1 MKRGTASLVN
11 IPGGEAFLDCLA
23 AELITADSDPLA
35 LTQTLILLP
44 TRRACRAMQEA
55 FLRSRDGEAT
65 ILPRIQP
72 LGEPDPTDIDF
83 ALYDA
88 GDDGILN
95 GALDIPPAISP
106 VRRQVLLSRLIT
118 AWRPTLP
125 LDQALRLAQELARL
139 MDEVWI
145 EGVDFTQL
153 RHLVPEDFAAHWQI
167 TLDFLTILTEHW
179 PKILATEGAL
189 DPADRR
195 SRLLLAQAEAWRNN
209 PPQHP
214 IIVAGTTGSIP
225 ATAELLSVIHSL
237 PQGLIVL
244 AGLDHH
250 ALSQDLEHILAEP
263 AHPQHSLARL
273 LQKLNIAAEDVPDW
287 PEKHPDKEPRT
298 RPRQARALL
307 LQETFR
313 PAPATE
319 RWRDLQNHDAD
330 LRPALEGLT
339 RIDCPGSEEEASV
352 IALLMRETLE
362 TPSKTAALITPDRSL
377 ARRVSAALRRWSL
390 SVDDS
395 AGQPLAATPV
405 GALLRLSAATLSE
418 QLPPVEL
425 LAVLKHPL
433 AAGGTSVGNFKT
445 AVRRFE
451 RDVLRG
457 PRPAAGIKGLTTALD
472 AAKID
477 PAKKLI
483 HQSFLDNLSSW
494 AAPFLRLQEQPKTS
508 LVELVTAHLHFVEK
522 LTTNETTAG
531 AERLWLG
538 DAGEI
543 AQNFAAEILEAGPD
557 LPELPAARYP
567 ALLDAFMTGR
577 VVRPKW
583 GTHPRLFVWGLLEA
597 RLQKADRVILSGLNE
612 GTWPAEP
619 LADPWMSRPMRRRMG
634 LPPAERRIGQAA
646 HDFAMASHNSE
657 VYLTRAAKVDGTPT
671 VPTRWLLRLDGV
683 LTAAR
688 LNSGTGI
695 RPLQDQRWL
704 RWQGQLD
711 AATETRRLAP
721 PAPRPPYE
729 ARPRRLSVTE
739 IETWRRDPYAIY
751 ARRILRLEK
760 LDDLD
765 AELMANTY
773 GTLVHDILDRFLRL
787 YPIALPPDAET
798 NLMAMGEQVFGAET
812 GRPKVWGF
820 WRPRFQRIAHW
831 FVREE
836 QKRRI
841 KIKKIHSEIKGELV
855 IKTGTKDFT
864 LSAKVDR
871 IDEFTSGSL
880 AIIDYKTGTPPTART
895 VEAGFAPQLS
905 LEAAMVAHGAFS
917 KQHGIPAGSSVDE
930 LAFWHLSGRKDGGQ
944 IISAVTKNAT
954 PTLVANDALE
964 GLRSLIA
971 IFDDPNTPYLAR
983 PYPSFAPKY
992 SDYTHLSRMDEW
1004 SLAEDESET

>member
-1 MKRGTASLVN
+1 MRRGGASLVN
-11 IPGGEAFLDCLA
+11 IPAGGAFLDRLADELIA
-23 AELITADSDPLA
+23 AEPDPLA
-35 LTQTLILLP
+35 LTQILILLP

-55 FLRSRDGEAT
+55 FLRRRDGKAT

-83 ALYDA
+83 AFYDTA
-88 GDDGILN
+88 EEGAVPA
-95 GALDIPPAISP
+95 ALDIPPAISP
-106 VRRQVLLSRLIT
+106 GRRQVLLARLIT
-118 AWRPTLP
+118 RWRPALP

-145 EGVDFTQL
+145 EGVDFTRL
-153 RHLVPEDFAAHWQI
+153 RDLVPEDFAAHWQI

-179 PKILATEGAL
+179 PKILAAEGVV

-195 SRLLLAQAEAWRNN
+195 SRLLVAQAEAWRKK

-214 IIVAGTTGSIP
+214 VIAAGTTGSIP
-225 ATAELLSVIHSL
+225 ATAELLSVIHDL

-244 AGLDHH
+244 SGLDHP
-250 ALSQDLEHILAEP
+250 ALNQDLDHILAEP
-263 AHPQHSLARL
+263 THPQHGLARL
-273 LQKLNIAAEDVPDW
+273 LQKLNVPAENVPDW
-287 PEKHPDKEPRT
+287 PEKHPDKAPRIP
-298 RPRQARALL
+298 PRRSRALL

-319 RWRDLQNHDAD
+319 RWRDLQSRTAD
-330 LRPALEGLT
+330 LQSGLEGLT
-339 RIDCPGSEEEASV
+339 RIDCPGAEEEASV

-362 TPSKTAALITPDRSL
+362 TPGKTAALITPDRRL

-390 SVDDS
+390 HVDDS

-405 GALLRLSAATLSE
+405 GTLLRLSATALAE
-418 QLPPVEL
+418 HLPPVPL

-433 AAGGTSVGNFKT
+433 AAGGTSVGTFKT

-451 RDVLRG
+451 RDLLRG
-457 PRPAAGIKGLTTALD
+457 LRPAPGIEGLTQALN

-477 PAKKLI
+477 PARKVL
-483 HQSFLDNLSSW
+483 HQDFLDNLAHWS
-494 AAPFLRLQEQPKTS
+494 APFLKLREQPEAS
-508 LVELVTAHLHFVEK
+508 VAELVAAHLHFVEK
-522 LTTNETTAG
+522 LTGSETTSG
-531 AERLWLG
+531 SERLWSGEAG
-538 DAGEI
+538 DI
-543 AQNFAAEILEAGPD
+543 AQRFAAELLEAAQD
-557 LPELPAARYP
+557 LPLLSIARYP
-567 ALLDAFMTGR
+567 ALLDAFMLGR
-577 VVRPKW
+577 IVRPKW

-597 RLQKADRVILSGLNE
+597 RLQKADRVILGGLNE
-612 GTWPAEP
+612 GTWPAES

-671 VPTRWLLRLDGV
+671 VPARWLLRLEGV
-683 LTAAR
+683 LAAAR
-688 LNSGTGI
+688 LKSDQGI
-695 RPLQDQRWL
+695 QPLQDPRWL
-704 RWQGQLD
+704 LWQRQLD
-711 AATETRRLAP
+711 AATETRTLTP
-721 PAPRPPYE
+721 PTPRPPYA

-760 LDDLD
+760 LDPLD

-787 YPIALPPDAET
+787 YPAALPSDAET
-798 NLMAMGEQVFGAET
+798 QLMAMGEQVFGAET

-820 WRPRFQRIAHW
+820 WRPRFQRIARW
-831 FVREE
+831 FIAEE
-836 QKRRI
+836 GKRRGR
-841 KIKKIHSEIKGELV
+841 IKKIHSEIKAELV
-855 IKTGTKDFT
+855 VKTGAEDFI

-871 IDEFTSGSL
+871 IDEFTAGGL
-880 AIIDYKTGTPPTART
+880 AIIDYKTGTPPTARS

-905 LEAAMVAHGAFS
+905 LEAAMVMQGAFAP
-917 KQHGIPAGSSVDE
+917 HGIAPGVAVRE

-944 IISAVTKNAT
+944 IHSAITKDTT
-954 PTLVANDALE
+954 PAAVAHEALE
-964 GLRSLIA
+964 GLRGLIA
-971 IFDDPNTPYLAR
+971 AFDDPATPYLAR
-983 PYPSFAPKY
+983 PYPSVAPKY

-1004 SLAEDESET
+1004 SLAEDEGET

>member
-1 MKRGTASLVN
+1 MKRGAASVVN
-11 IPGGEAFLDCLA
+11 IPGGEAFLDRLA
-23 AELITADSDPLA
+23 TELSNVDSNPLA

-55 FLRSRDGEAT
+55 FLRSRDGAAA

-72 LGEPDPTDIDF
+72 LGEPDPTDIDL
-83 ALYDA
+83 ALYDPS
-88 GDDGILN
+88 DDGILN

-118 AWRPTLP
+118 TWRPTLP

-145 EGVDFTQL
+145 EGVDFTHL
-153 RHLVPEDFAAHWQI
+153 HSLVPEDFAAHWQI

-179 PKILATEGAL
+179 PKILAAEGAI

-195 SRLLLAQAEAWRNN
+195 NRLLLAQAEAWRKN

-214 IIVAGTTGSIP
+214 IIAAGTTGSIP
-225 ATAELLSVIHSL
+225 ATAELLSVIHTL

-250 ALSQDLEHILAEP
+250 ALSQDLDHISAEP
-263 AHPQHSLARL
+263 THPQHSLARL

-287 PEKHPDKEPRT
+287 PEKHPDKESRI
-298 RPRQARALL
+298 RRRQSRALL

-319 RWRDLQNHDAD
+319 RWRDLQDRTAD
-330 LRPALEGLT
+330 LRSGLEGLT
-339 RIDCPGSEEEASV
+339 RIDCPGAEEEASV

-362 TPSKTAALITPDRSL
+362 TPGKTAALVTPDRSL

-390 SVDDS
+390 HVDDS
-395 AGQPLAATPV
+395 AGRPLAATPV
-405 GALLRLSAATLSE
+405 GTLLRLSATALSE
-418 QLPPVEL
+418 QLPPVGL
-425 LAVLKHPL
+425 LAMLKHPL
-433 AAGGTSVGNFKT
+433 AAGGTSIGNFKT
-445 AVRRFE
+445 TVRRFE
-451 RDVLRG
+451 RDLLRG
-457 PRPAAGIKGLTTALD
+457 PRPAPGIKGLVIALN

-477 PAKKLI
+477 PAKKLN
-483 HQSFLDNLSSW
+483 HQNFLDNLADWS
-494 AAPFLRLQEQPKTS
+494 APFLKLLEQPEAS
-508 LVELVTAHLHFVEK
+508 IVELVTAHLYFVEK
-522 LTTNETTAG
+522 LTTNETTSG
-531 AERLWLG
+531 AERLWSG

-543 AQNFAAEILEAGPD
+543 AQRFAAEVLEAGTD
-557 LPELPAARYP
+557 LPALSVARYP

-583 GTHPRLFVWGLLEA
+583 GAHPRLFVWGLLEA
-597 RLQKADRVILSGLNE
+597 RLQKADRVILGGLNE

-646 HDFAMASHNSE
+646 HDFAMAGHNPE

-671 VPTRWLLRLDGV
+671 VPTRWLLRLEGV

-688 LNSGTGI
+688 LKNDSGIG
-695 RPLQDQRWL
+695 PLQDLRWL

-711 AATETRRLAP
+711 AAAETRTPAP

-751 ARRILRLEK
+751 SRRILRLEK

-787 YPIALPPDAET
+787 YPITLPPDAESQ
-798 NLMAMGEQVFGAET
+798 LMAMGEQVFGAET

-831 FVREE
+831 FITKE
-836 QKRRI
+836 QQRRAR
-841 KIKKIHSEIKGELV
+841 IKKIHSEIKAALV
-855 IKTGTKDFT
+855 IKTGAKDFV

-871 IDEFTSGSL
+871 IDEFTSGGL

-905 LEAAMVAHGAFS
+905 LEAAMVAHGAFAEY
-917 KQHGIPAGSSVDE
+917 GIPAGTSVDE

-944 IISAVTKNAT
+944 IISAVTKGAT
-954 PTLVANDALE
+954 PTIVANEALE
-964 GLRSLIA
+964 GLRGLIA

-983 PYPSFAPKY
+983 PYPNFAPKY

-1004 SLAEDESET
+1004 SLAEDDGET